1 MLEPEPRRIDERCKA
16 TGEAWRPRCVRR
28 RSTEDAFSMTTPTS
42 DEKSGSRH
50 ESPSRVPS
58 PGAVDLE
65 PLLQKLKL
73 LGFGLYGLQQY
84 GRNATLDVED
94 IGPFYRLAEEI
105 ESDVLELQRKLAPAE
120 STETS

>member
-1 MLEPEPRRIDERCKA
+1 
-16 TGEAWRPRCVRR
+16 
-28 RSTEDAFSMTTPTS
+28 MTTPTS
-42 DEKSGSRH
+42 GEETGSRH
-50 ESPSRVPS
+50 ESPLGVPS
-58 PGAVDLE
+58 PAVIDLE

-84 GRNATLDVED
+84 GRNANLDVED

>member
-1 MLEPEPRRIDERCKA
+1 
-16 TGEAWRPRCVRR
+16 
-28 RSTEDAFSMTTPTS
+28 MTTPTS
-42 DEKSGSRH
+42 DEETGSRH
-50 ESPSRVPS
+50 ETLPRAPS

-65 PLLQKLKL
+65 PLLLKLKL

-84 GRNATLDVED
+84 GRNASLDVED

>member
-1 MLEPEPRRIDERCKA
+1 
-16 TGEAWRPRCVRR
+16 
-28 RSTEDAFSMTTPTS
+28 MTTPMS
-42 DEKSGSRH
+42 DKEAGSRH
-50 ESPSRVPS
+50 ESPARVSS

-84 GRNATLDVED
+84 GRNASLDVED